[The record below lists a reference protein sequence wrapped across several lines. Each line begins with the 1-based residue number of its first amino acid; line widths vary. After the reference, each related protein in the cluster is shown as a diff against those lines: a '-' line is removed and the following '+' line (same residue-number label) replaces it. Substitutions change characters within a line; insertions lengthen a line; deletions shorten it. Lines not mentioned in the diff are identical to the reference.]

1 MLLMQLTMDVP
12 RTLMIDSM
20 QRQRATIPM
29 ALHFGCFAAEYRRAD
44 PITSTST
51 IGQ

>member
-1 MLLMQLTMDVP
+1 MNALSDDIDAIL

-20 QRQRATIPM
+20 QRATIPV